1 MANNKQIKNK
11 FCELSTLR
19 NESDVEQFF
28 VYKLIKDLGFEDR
41 NIFTKS
47 KIDEFSI
54 GKGRKKKG
62 YRPDYILY
70 LDNNQQKPVVI
81 IDAKGPD
88 EDVNDGVNDAQLYV
102 AVLRRQI
109 KSPKPEQYCIGING
123 HKLIVKEYE
132 SDEIKLEL
140 NFEDFEENNQKY
152 QKLKSILSYEAL
164 KSFYESNIKFS
175 DVFEFRRPPRTE
187 LNGIFRACHNL
198 IWKKEKKK
206 PTEAF
211 YEFAKLFFI
220 KLFYDRKINK
230 EILKQKKVL
239 SPEDVVFSI
248 RWIEKQERE
257 LSERNPVNSILFK
270 NIREDLEK
278 EIEERKKKRIF
289 KKDEP
294 INLQPSTIKEVVRQ
308 LEHLNLFGIDE
319 ELNGRMFENFLSA
332 TVRGKDLGQFFTPR
346 SVVKFMTR
354 LAEIRADDR
363 CIDRVLDA
371 FCGSGG
377 FLIEAMADM
386 FSKIEAMKL
395 KTDIEKRNLKDEVV
409 KNYLWG
415 MDADKGELL
424 PISRVAR
431 MNMYLHGD
439 GSNRIYWVPDTLD
452 KQMYIEETDRELRE
466 EAESLK
472 KDLKDGLQF
481 DVVLTNPP
489 FSMKYE
495 KKDKNEK
502 KILEQYEIAIS
513 DKGLRSSLNSN
524 ILSIERYKDFLKPHG
539 RYITIIDESVLN
551 TETAKDFRDYI
562 RKYFIIRAIIS
573 LPRNT
578 FVNADTNVKTSI
590 LYLIK
595 KEKIDESQTPIFMA
609 ISNSVGHTDA
619 GKEDL
624 KNLDLYQEKDE
635 NEAIINNQI
644 GKTILEEYFDF
655 IKNV

>member
-1 MANNKQIKNK
+1 MANNRQIKNK

-41 NIFTKS
+41 SIFTKS

-123 HKLIVKEYE
+123 YKLIVKEYE
-132 SDEIKLEL
+132 SNEIKLEL
-140 NFEDFEENNQKY
+140 NFEDFEESNQKY

-175 DVFEFRRPPRTE
+175 DVFEFKRPPRTE

-239 SPEDVVFSI
+239 GPEDVIFSV

-289 KKDEP
+289 KKEEP

-346 SVVKFMTR
+346 SVVKFMTK
-354 LAEIRADDR
+354 LAELKVDDR
-363 CIDRVLDA
+363 HIDRVLDA

-386 FSKIEAMKL
+386 FSKIEAMKI

-439 GSNRIYWVPDTLD
+439 GSNRIYWVPDSLD
-452 KQMYIEETDRELRE
+452 KEMYIEETDRELKE

-472 KDLKDGLQF
+472 KEIKDGLQF

-502 KILEQYEIAIS
+502 RILEQYEIAVS

-524 ILSIERYKDFLKPHG
+524 ILSIERYKDLLKPHG

-573 LPRNT
+573 LPRNA

-595 KEKIDESQTPIFMA
+595 KEKIDESQPPIFMA

-624 KNLDLYQEKDE
+624 KNLDLYQEQDE
-635 NEAIINNQI
+635 NGTIINNQV
-644 GKTILEEYFDF
+644 GKTILEEYFNF